1 MLQKNQSSSNDTNYT
16 FGANAAPAQAIN
28 DTPGSQE
35 SGGGGTMSYR
45 APGSI
50 ASTNSFTVI
59 NQADAVRGGSARR
72 STSARS
78 HRAPRSHAMGDG
90 NSGRSPS
97 GTATREDEAGK
108 AATSSKRKPSTSATR
123 NESEARLRRQLQHNT
138 EKLER
143 SERARTELENRLNL
157 YQDVLAHRDQ
167 MINNMEI
174 YSHQHHEEYQEHVN
188 SEMEFMRVS
197 LIDAHSILEEQ
208 TIALAEAHL
217 LDEGSTMR
225 IIELEKR
232 GQLAESGAAHI
243 VRESMA
249 MRKSYLTELENASQL
264 IRQQQEQS
272 EAMTIHFRQDGL
284 QLRETCAQYVQDR
297 ENASKEE
304 MEQLKLRLAES
315 SQMMTNNNEM
325 TMEYGQ
331 RAVAARDERMAE
343 MQSTIDELTASLSHK
358 DNLIA
363 IRDDANRDH
372 IVKVRDMKNMI
383 QEKEEEYNRKH
394 NELEVEIRSL
404 LRMNENESATK
415 EWFTNRLNDERNEF
429 RQFKHDESNAFK
441 DREVTIERVK
451 DELMDENMA
460 LIESNKQLR
469 TRVAEL
475 LGSRFHAGDDEANTK
490 VNEELREEL
499 HKANMEISRLQEAI
513 ESNPKLT
520 EALIDAEEAEADR
533 YKKLYQTACSER
545 DHAIRK
551 NDALKLSLHDANWAM
566 RSTPASWSRAT
577 PRAAVPASSSAV
589 PPTSLA
595 PRTITPTGK
604 TPSFPIS
611 ISTPMGTPKASSV
624 MENLDHALPLPP
636 SPSVHNAIG
645 NQANNEIDELREKLR
660 QSEEQAQQNYDEMKE
675 YQSWLEQVEEGQGS
689 LKDSKVPDFDP
700 VPDNPPGLWDRKDGK
715 DASVANSDAGHDGKD
730 WVTRISRKEHEKVIV
745 KPWPKCQDLDVWRSN
760 VVQAVCVASGDPDT
774 AAWRRW
780 LSPAQLPN
788 PDYAELADSGE
799 FRFQSIDSKLSIA
812 LQNMVDAAGETAYEV
827 KVRIRQRS
835 QELGKE
841 GNFLMGREIL
851 AMVLDHF
858 RTTSKDEV
866 LFNASH
872 IYKLQYRGAKEMDKF
887 LNAWVEIIANMKVE
901 DIPSDNTLRDH
912 LLRKI
917 DGSQALHVDLTIFKG
932 RDNDDKKKSYGELLE
947 IMKRHIARVREDR
960 NIAARDKFA
969 TDYTNLGKPS
979 APAAKPTAP
988 APTPKDGK
996 GGKPSA
1002 PAPKGKPG
1010 APVLPSGAPKSH
1022 GKGKG
1027 KGGKRSRSPSTRDPS
1042 KTFCHFHFNKGNCK
1056 HGDKCQYSHSQYHW
1070 DKRKDKGDKGKKG
1083 RSATPRRSQTPGGKK
1098 DRNCYGWLKGDCQ
1111 HDPSMKGKRAAP
1123 STKTTDV
1130 KATPASVREYDD
1142 DFIVNAVPIEK
1153 KNKMDVKFND
1163 YVETIKYVKPDF
1175 VECSNRRPRRNLSR
1189 AQKKSLTCRTTK
1201 EVMDDQQWVL
1211 QSKLGMTRAR
1221 AIGILMDD
1229 FGEFSDVDEVH
1240 VILGPKN
1247 DIKLKINN
1255 IEYLES
1261 NSRAEICY
1269 EEVIPHVPGQYGRRD
1284 NIMCITMPIEPKDR
1298 RFIMDSGSGH
1308 DLISSTRVDRMD
1320 IDTYQSDRV
1329 NFHTA
1334 NGITST
1340 STMVDLDFDTF
1351 NEPARAHVLEDTPSV
1366 LSLGKR
1372 CMEQCYTFVWPN
1384 GREPYMINSE
1394 GDKIR
1399 MEVHDLIPYVYLGAK
1414 DYRPTPDHEAEL
1426 VMKVLGLMGD
1436 NPASRTI
1443 YLDGEW
1449 R

>member
-1 MLQKNQSSSNDTNYT
+1 
-16 FGANAAPAQAIN
+16 
-28 DTPGSQE
+28 
-35 SGGGGTMSYR
+35 
-45 APGSI
+45 
-50 ASTNSFTVI
+50 
-59 NQADAVRGGSARR
+59 
-72 STSARS
+72 
-78 HRAPRSHAMGDG
+78 
-90 NSGRSPS
+90 
-97 GTATREDEAGK
+97 
-108 AATSSKRKPSTSATR
+108 
-123 NESEARLRRQLQHNT
+123 
-138 EKLER
+138 
-143 SERARTELENRLNL
+143 
-157 YQDVLAHRDQ
+157 
-167 MINNMEI
+167 
-174 YSHQHHEEYQEHVN
+174 
-188 SEMEFMRVS
+188 
-197 LIDAHSILEEQ
+197 
-208 TIALAEAHL
+208 
-217 LDEGSTMR
+217 
-225 IIELEKR
+225 
-232 GQLAESGAAHI
+232 
-243 VRESMA
+243 
-249 MRKSYLTELENASQL
+249 
-264 IRQQQEQS
+264 
-272 EAMTIHFRQDGL
+272 
-284 QLRETCAQYVQDR
+284 
-297 ENASKEE
+297 
-304 MEQLKLRLAES
+304 MEQLKLKLSES
-315 SQMMTNNNEM
+315 SQMMADSNEM
-325 TMEYGQ
+325 IMEYGQ
-331 RAVAARDERMAE
+331 QAVAVRDEQMAE
-343 MQSTIDELTASLSHK
+343 VRSTIDELTTSLSSR

-363 IRDDANRDH
+363 IRDSANRDH
-372 IVKVRDMKNMI
+372 FTKIRDMKNMI
-383 QEKEEEYNRKH
+383 QEREEEYNRKH

-404 LRMNENESATK
+404 MRMNENESATR
-415 EWFTNRLNDERNEF
+415 EWYTNRFNDEKNEF
-429 RQFKHDESNAFK
+429 RQFKHDELSAFK
-441 DREVTIERVK
+441 DREVTIEHVK

-460 LIESNKQLR
+460 LIESNNQLR

-475 LGSRFHAGDDEANTK
+475 LGSRFHAGNDEANAK

-499 HKANMEISRLQEAI
+499 HKANMEINRLQEAI

-520 EALIDAEEAEADR
+520 EAFVNAEEAEADR
-533 YKKLYQTACSER
+533 YKKLYRSACSER
-545 DHAIRK
+545 DHVIRK
-551 NDALKLSLHDANWAM
+551 NDSLKQSLHDAKWTM
-566 RSTPASWSRAT
+566 SSMPASWSRAAT
-577 PRAAVPASSSAV
+577 KAAVPASPSAV

-595 PRTITPTGK
+595 PRTTTPTGK
-604 TPSFPIS
+604 TPSFAIS
-611 ISTPMGTPKASSV
+611 ISTPMGTPKASSTTKIH
-624 MENLDHALPLPP
+624 DPALPLPS
-636 SPSVHNAIG
+636 SPGVNSAIG
-645 NQANNEIDELREKLR
+645 NKANSEIDDLRERLR
-660 QSEEQAQQNYDEMKE
+660 RSEEQAQQNYDEMKE
-675 YQSWLEQVEEGQGS
+675 YQSWLEQVEEGQESMKGS
-689 LKDSKVPDFDP
+689 KAPEFDP
-700 VPDNPPGLWDRKDGK
+700 VPDNPPGLWERKDGK
-715 DASVANSDAGHDGKD
+715 DASVANSDVGQDGKD

-780 LSPAQLPN
+780 LSPALLPN

-812 LQNMVDAAGETAYEV
+812 LQNMVDAAGETASEV

-835 QELGKE
+835 QVLGKE

-872 IYKLQYRGAKEMDKF
+872 IYKLQYRGDKEMDKF
-887 LNAWVEIIANMKVE
+887 LHAWIEIIANMKAE
-901 DIPSDNTLRDH
+901 DIPSDKTLRDH

-917 DGSQALHVDLTIFKG
+917 DSSQALHVDLTIFKG
-932 RDNDDKKKSYGELLE
+932 RDNDDKKKSYNELLE
-947 IMKRHIARVREDR
+947 IMKRHIARAREDR

-979 APAAKPTAP
+979 TPAPKPTAP
-988 APTPKDGK
+988 TPTPKDGK
-996 GGKPSA
+996 TGKPSA

-1010 APVLPSGAPKSH
+1010 APVLPSGNPKSH

-1070 DKRKDKGDKGKKG
+1070 DRRKDKGGKGKNG
-1083 RSATPRRSQTPGGKK
+1083 RSATLRRSQTPGGKK
-1098 DRNCYGWLKGDCQ
+1098 DRHCNGWLKGDCQ
-1111 HDPSMKGKRAAP
+1111 KGDKCTFKHEPSMKGKRAAP
-1123 STKTTDV
+1123 PTKTSDA
-1130 KATPASVREYDD
+1130 KATPALVREYDD

-1163 YVETIKYVKPDF
+1163 KAETIKYVKPDY
-1175 VECSNRRPRRNLSR
+1175 VECSNRKPRRNLSR

-1201 EVMDDQQWVL
+1201 EVMDDQQWLL

-1240 VILGPKN
+1240 VILGPKS
-1247 DIKLKINN
+1247 DIKLKINS
-1255 IEYLES
+1255 IEYLEN

-1284 NIMCITMPIEPKDR
+1284 NVMCITMPIELKDR

-1372 CMEQCYTFVWPN
+1372 CMEQGYTFVWPN
-1384 GREPYMINSE
+1384 GREPYMINSK
-1394 GDKIR
+1394 GDKIK

-1414 DYRPTPDHEAEL
+1414 DYRPTPDHEADL
-1426 VMKVLGLMGD
+1426 VMKVLGLSG
-1436 NPASRTI
+1436 NNHASRTI
-1443 YLDGEW
+1443 YLDGESGDEMSESDDGVGTSSTGQ
-1449 R
+1449 